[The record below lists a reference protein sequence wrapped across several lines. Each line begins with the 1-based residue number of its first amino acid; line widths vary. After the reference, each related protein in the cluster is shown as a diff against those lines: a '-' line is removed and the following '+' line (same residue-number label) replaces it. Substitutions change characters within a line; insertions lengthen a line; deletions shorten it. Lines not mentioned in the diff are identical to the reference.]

1 MLFLQIYSMVGSEK
15 NQGMKNLWGLYLAVI
30 YGTDNPNRLSATSF
44 GQPSL
49 KASMALE
56 KEPSLTSNTSQIITL
71 PQIGAATDIPALK
84 ALALS
89 NEI

>member
-1 MLFLQIYSMVGSEK
+1 
-15 NQGMKNLWGLYLAVI
+15 MKNLCGLHLAAI
-30 YGTDNPNRLSATSF
+30 YDTDNPNRLSATSF

-56 KEPSLTSNTSQIITL
+56 NEPSLISNTSQIITL
-71 PQIGAATDIPALK
+71 PQIEAATDIPALK

-89 NEI
+89 NGI